1 MADEELL
8 EEGEEKQDP
17 EVENQEPEE
26 SAEEAS
32 SENDSAAEGEDAAEL
47 NAESEAD
54 VSEDAPEEAEASE
67 SEESPDESAEQ
78 SVDELAEQQ
87 MLAELERLETEGQA
101 SDGDSQEDTIMDV
114 QQPDFPTFN
123 KSATAA
129 QEKNL
134 DLLLDVNLPISIELG
149 RTTMRIKDILALG
162 PGSVVELKK
171 LAGEPVDL
179 LVNNKIVAKGE
190 VVVVDENFGLRIVSL
205 LSREERLRSL
215 EE

>member
-8 EEGEEKQDP
+8 EEGEEKQGS
-17 EVENQEPEE
+17 EVKTENVPE

-32 SENDSAAEGEDAAEL
+32 SENDDAVDGEQAAEMSAQ
-47 NAESEAD
+47 SEEA
-54 VSEDAPEEAEASE
+54 VPEEAVEADG
-67 SEESPDESAEQ
+67 DESQDGSEEQ

-87 MLAELERLETEGQA
+87 MLAELERLEAEGQD
-101 SDGDSQEDTIMDV
+101 SDSSEDTFKDI
-114 QQPDFPTFN
+114 QKPDFPAFSQST
-123 KSATAA
+123 TAA

-149 RTTMRIKDILALG
+149 RTTMKIKEILALG

-179 LVNNKIVAKGE
+179 LVNNNIVAKGE

>member
-8 EEGEEKQDP
+8 EEGEEKQDS
-17 EVENQEPEE
+17 EVKTDQAPE
-26 SAEEAS
+26 SAAEAS
-32 SENDSAAEGEDAAEL
+32 SENENAVDGEEAAEMS
-47 NAESEAD
+47 AESEE
-54 VSEDAPEEAEASE
+54 VAEAGGDESQDG
-67 SEESPDESAEQ
+67 SEEQA
-78 SVDELAEQQ
+78 VNELAEQQ
-87 MLAELERLETEGQA
+87 MLAELERLESEDQNEDNQA
-101 SDGDSQEDTIMDV
+101 DTVKDI
-114 QQPDFPTFN
+114 QQPDFPVFSQST
-123 KSATAA
+123 TAA

-149 RTTMRIKDILALG
+149 RTTMRIKEILALG

-205 LSREERLRSL
+205 LSPEERLRSL

>member
-8 EEGEEKQDP
+8 EEGKEKQGSEVKTKQAP
-17 EVENQEPEE
+17 EP
-26 SAEEAS
+26 AEEVS
-32 SENDSAAEGEDAAEL
+32 SENDNAVEGEEAAEM
-47 NAESEAD
+47 NAESEEAA
-54 VSEDAPEEAEASE
+54 SEEAAKAGG
-67 SEESPDESAEQ
+67 DESQDGSEEQ

-87 MLAELERLETEGQA
+87 MLSELEELE
-101 SDGDSQEDTIMDV
+101 SDDHEDTVKDI
-114 QQPDFPTFN
+114 QQPDFPTF
-123 KSATAA
+123 SQSTTAA

-149 RTTMRIKDILALG
+149 RTTMRIKEILALG

-179 LVNNKIVAKGE
+179 LVNNNIVAKGE

>member
-8 EEGEEKQDP
+8 EEEEEKQGSEVKTEQAP
-17 EVENQEPEE
+17 EP
-26 SAEEAS
+26 AEEAS
-32 SENDSAAEGEDAAEL
+32 SENDNAVEGEEVAEMS
-47 NAESEAD
+47 AESE
-54 VSEDAPEEAEASE
+54 EAA
-67 SEESPDESAEQ
+67 SEESAEAGGDESRDGSEEQ

-87 MLAELERLETEGQA
+87 MLSELEKLESEDQDTDNQG
-101 SDGDSQEDTIMDV
+101 DTIKDI
-114 QQPDFPTFN
+114 QQPDFPAFSQST
-123 KSATAA
+123 TAA

-134 DLLLDVNLPISIELG
+134 ELLLDVNLPISIELG
-149 RTTMRIKDILALG
+149 RTTMRIKEILALG

-179 LVNNKIVAKGE
+179 LVNNNIIAKGE